1 MSRGYPTS
9 TGLRWCVWT
18 QTGRSSPGKAEENV
32 TSRATADNL
41 AYVIYTSGSTGQP
54 KGVMIEHRALSSY
67 VAAAIAAYEMTAS
80 DRVLQFAS
88 LSFDASVEEIF
99 LTLTCGGTLVL
110 RSDRMVDSMQFV
122 RECTERAI
130 SVLDLP
136 TAFWHELYWRSR
148 AKGWPCRRRCAW

>member
-1 MSRGYPTS
+1 MVRLDADWPVIA
-9 TGLRWCVWT
+9 R
-18 QTGRSSPGKAEENV
+18 KAEENV

-99 LTLTCGGTLVL
+99 PSLTCGGTLVL
-110 RSDRMVDSMQFV
+110 RSDRMVDSMQRFV

-136 TAFWHELYWRSR
+136 TARS
-148 AKGWPCRRRCAW
+148 GTS